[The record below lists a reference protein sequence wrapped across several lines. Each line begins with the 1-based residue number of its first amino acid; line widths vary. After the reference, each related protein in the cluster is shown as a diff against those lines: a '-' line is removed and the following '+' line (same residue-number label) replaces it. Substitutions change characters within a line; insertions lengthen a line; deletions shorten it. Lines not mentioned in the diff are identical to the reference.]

1 MESAGEKG
9 GKRTRLEK
17 LATTIMDPEK
27 GNGESRGLG
36 NSRLNKLQGL
46 GTGRERLAP
55 EKPGRVGRRPQVV
68 TSSHDAKARR
78 RKIAS
83 DPERVSDDGG

>member
-1 MESAGEKG
+1 MIKEKGEKE
-9 GKRTRLEK
+9 T
-17 LATTIMDPEK
+17 MDPEK

-36 NSRLNKLQGL
+36 SSRLNKLQGL

-55 EKPGRVGRRPQVV
+55 ETPGRVGRRPRVV

-78 RKIAS
+78 RKVAS